1 MSEVTTKPKDEYYK
15 MSEGEIYKKRGDKK
29 NFQKMVKALKQLN
42 IETTRKR
49 KREEDT
55 SLLLKNEQSVIQSI
69 GKRKNSN
76 SIVDSL
82 EDDFDKIIL
91 DTSYVPSLSKKTK
104 TRKSGGSKNKTKKN
118 KKNSKKS

>member
-1 MSEVTTKPKDEYYK
+1 MPEVTTKSKDKYYK
-15 MSEGEIYKKRGDKK
+15 MSEGEINKERGDKK

-42 IETTRKR
+42 IETTSKR

-55 SLLLKNEQSVIQSI
+55 SLLLKNEQSVIQST

-82 EDDFDKIIL
+82 EDDFDKITL
-91 DTSYVPSLSKKTK
+91 DT
-104 TRKSGGSKNKTKKN
+104 
-118 KKNSKKS
+118 

>member
-1 MSEVTTKPKDEYYK
+1 MPEVTTKSKDKYYK
-15 MSEGEIYKKRGDKK
+15 MSEGEINKERGDKK

-42 IETTRKR
+42 IETTSKR

-55 SLLLKNEQSVIQSI
+55 SLLLKNEQSVIQST

-82 EDDFDKIIL
+82 KIDFDKITL
-91 DTSYVPSLSKKTK
+91 DT
-104 TRKSGGSKNKTKKN
+104 
-118 KKNSKKS
+118 